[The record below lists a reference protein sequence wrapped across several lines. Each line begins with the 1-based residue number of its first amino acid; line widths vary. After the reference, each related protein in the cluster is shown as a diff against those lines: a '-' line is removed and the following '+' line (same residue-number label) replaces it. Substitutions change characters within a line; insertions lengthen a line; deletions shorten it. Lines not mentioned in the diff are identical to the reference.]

1 MSQFAYTAVNAAG
14 ITVRGV
20 IEAESQDLAADALS
34 GRGLVPLDMREQT
47 DARGVVGRLNERLA
61 VVSIKDLIIFTKQF
75 RTMFVAGV
83 SLTDAFRIM
92 EEQAENPR
100 LKTTVRRLADRLRD
114 GASLHE
120 AFSEHPKVFPPLY
133 RNMIRAGEI
142 SGALGDVL
150 ERLTYL
156 LEHELKIRTDIKSA
170 MRYPTMVVLFLVAAF
185 VVLLTFVI
193 PQFEAV
199 FSAAKV
205 DLPMPTR
212 VCIGLSRFLLGH
224 WPELLGGAAALF
236 FALRALLRS
245 ERGLLLRDRLLL
257 RLPLVGPVNIK
268 ATMSRF
274 ANIFAILQ
282 ASGVTMLE
290 AFDILA
296 ETIGNRAIMAEF
308 RDLKE
313 RVKEGRGIAAPL
325 KGARHFTPMVVSM
338 VAIGEETGRLDDM
351 LREVTKH
358 YDAEVEHA
366 VARLAEGIGPML
378 VLGLAVVVG
387 FFALAIYMPMW
398 DMAKVM
404 K

>member
-1 MSQFAYTAVNAAG
+1 MRQFAYTAVNAAG
-14 ITVRGV
+14 SSVRGV
-20 IEAESQDLAADALS
+20 IEAENQDLAADALS
-34 GRGLVPLDMREQT
+34 GRGLVPLSMQEQ
-47 DARGVVGRLNERLA
+47 AAAGGVVGRLNELLA
-61 VVSIKDLIIFTKQF
+61 AVSIKDLIIFTKQF

-100 LKTTVRRLADRLRD
+100 LKTTVRRLADRLRG

-133 RNMIRAGEI
+133 RNMIRAGEL

-170 MRYPTMVVLFLVAAF
+170 MRYPTMVILFLIAAF

-199 FSAAKV
+199 FNAAKV

-224 WPELLGGAAALF
+224 WPELLGGAAGLY

-245 ERGLLLRDRLLL
+245 ERGLLLRDKLLL
-257 RLPLVGPVNIK
+257 RLPLIGPVNVK

-313 RVKEGRGIAAPL
+313 RVQEGRGIAAPL

-358 YDAEVEHA
+358 YDVEVEHA

-398 DMAKVM
+398 DMAKVI